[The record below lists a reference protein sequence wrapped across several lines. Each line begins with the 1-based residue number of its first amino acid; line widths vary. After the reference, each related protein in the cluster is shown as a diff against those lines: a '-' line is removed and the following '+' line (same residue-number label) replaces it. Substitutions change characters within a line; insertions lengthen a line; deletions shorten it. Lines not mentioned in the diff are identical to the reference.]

1 MHTRCSNPNVP
12 GYKDYGGR
20 GIAVCSEWADFQRFQ
35 RWALENGYQD
45 DLSIE
50 RKDSDLGYSPS
61 NCVWATPTTQ
71 SRNRRFVAKAPDGRP
86 WSLVARE
93 NGITV
98 SAYRTR
104 LRDGWPHDLAATW
117 PMRKRRPGLEHH
129 RDKHGRFA

>member
-1 MHTRCSNPNVP
+1 SKVIFPTPLLCFFLRPNVWHEARLRSSRRVHTRCSNPNVP

-98 SAYRTR
+98 SAYR
-104 LRDGWPHDLAATW
+104 
-117 PMRKRRPGLEHH
+117 
-129 RDKHGRFA
+129 